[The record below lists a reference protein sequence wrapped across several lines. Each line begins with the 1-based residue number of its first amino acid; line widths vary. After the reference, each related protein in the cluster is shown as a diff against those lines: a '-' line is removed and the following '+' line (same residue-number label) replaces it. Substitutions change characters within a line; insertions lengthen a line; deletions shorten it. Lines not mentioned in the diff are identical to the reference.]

1 MSSRKFYSF
10 NIQNGLVT
18 TVFKYDDGRWKQDRM
33 DHEER
38 YVIDGVNVLRVETE
52 HAQHEISIF
61 SPLPGALN
69 LYVKSGESFLAAS
82 PTHELMADVDLLD
95 FAIGHEALEGSE
107 SATNAL
113 DHVES
118 YEANEAHVVGESHDY
133 SREQVDGPEDDDEL
147 GEAEHVPSGALSLDT
162 NMSKASLESSSTQE
176 LIADD
181 DFSGSTNGHEAL
193 EGSESATNALDHV
206 ESYEANEAHVVGE
219 SHDYSREQVD
229 GMGIDDDAEH
239 SVDMND
245 ALPLVTLVS
254 PELTE
259 TNSIATANTIRLS
272 DVLTSLKLYLGK
284 LEASKVDPFAWVAV
298 DIDNDG
304 QLTLGDV
311 MTALKAY
318 LGKSQAAMQAVSATK
333 YLSVNDLHDVE
344 GVKKLAAVDGGYV
357 DRDHIHVKHWNKSD
371 AQVEQ
376 VELVGVSLEHLD
388 AYIH

>member
-133 SREQVDGPEDDDEL
+133 SREQVDG
-147 GEAEHVPSGALSLDT
+147 
-162 NMSKASLESSSTQE
+162 
-176 LIADD
+176 
-181 DFSGSTNGHEAL
+181 
-193 EGSESATNALDHV
+193 
-206 ESYEANEAHVVGE
+206 
-219 SHDYSREQVD
+219 
-229 GMGIDDDAEH
+229 MGIDDDAEH

-245 ALPLVTLVS
+245 ALPLVTLVT

-388 AYIH
+388 AYSH